1 MCGTYGVVFA
11 CGIFTLYECYVCAL
25 RVAFSCMLRL
35 FVCHMGGVCIVY
47 VWYGMGV
54 LCGCVLCFC
63 GVCIVYEL

>member
-1 MCGTYGVVFA
+1 MR
-11 CGIFTLYECYVCAL
+11 FTCSFFVHAW
-25 RVAFSCMLRL
+25 